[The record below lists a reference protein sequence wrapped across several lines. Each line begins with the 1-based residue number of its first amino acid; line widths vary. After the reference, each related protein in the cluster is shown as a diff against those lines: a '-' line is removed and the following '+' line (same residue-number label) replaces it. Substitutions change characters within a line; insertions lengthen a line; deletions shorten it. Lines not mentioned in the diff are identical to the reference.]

1 MQSIDLHQFVQ
12 LPEPT
17 LNCLEYVALFK
28 DSAKDVNRHRGDVS
42 CIAKQVVL
50 VGRNSVARNA
60 VIVESGLDL
69 FELVEIVFDAHV
81 LVVGDVDQSLVNG
94 LDNPKSAMV
103 MQERSLSWCPNH
115 DQDGETPL
123 RIRVDL
129 PSGIPI
135 HFRDQ
140 EPIGQELRM
149 LCNSVLQHPSD
160 TLDTILLNR
169 QVHALDKFGDR
180 KP

>member
-17 LNCLEYVALFK
+17 LNWLEYVALFK
-28 DSAKDVNRHRGDVS
+28 DSAKDVNRHRRDVS
-42 CIAKQVVL
+42 CISKQVVL

-103 MQERSLSWCPNH
+103 MQERYLSWCPNH
-115 DQDGETPL
+115 DQD
-123 RIRVDL
+123 
-129 PSGIPI
+129 
-135 HFRDQ
+135 
-140 EPIGQELRM
+140 
-149 LCNSVLQHPSD
+149 
-160 TLDTILLNR
+160 
-169 QVHALDKFGDR
+169 
-180 KP
+180 